1 MKNKEDFQSV
11 FNRLKT
17 ILVNYES
24 NLVVTANEVGN
35 YSLNT
40 PFIMKYGK
48 EIFFAAVI
56 INKNYVSYHLMP
68 VYVFPE
74 LLDGLSTGLMKRM
87 QGKSCFNFTALNSEI
102 LEELSEL
109 TSKGYSRFQQ
119 ESQAG
124 SGGK

>member
-17 ILVNYES
+17 ILVSFEP
-24 NLVVTANEVGN
+24 NLVVTSNEVGH

-40 PFIMKYGK
+40 PFIKKYGK
-48 EIFFAAVI
+48 EVFFGAVI
-56 INKNYVSYHLMP
+56 IKKNYVSYHLMP

-74 LLDGLSTGLMKRM
+74 LLDGLSPVLRKRM
-87 QGKSCFNFTALNSEI
+87 QGKSCFNFTTLNNEI

-109 TSKGYSRFQQ
+109 TDRCFSRFQQ
-119 ESQAG
+119 EGQAG
-124 SGGK
+124 SGAR